1 MSIAIAACGAR
12 TAVGLGAEA
21 TAAAVRAGISR
32 LGLHPR
38 FVDTTGDSVRLA
50 YDASLDLDLRAPER
64 MAVLGLSATEEAL
77 KVLGGSMKLGLY
89 IAGPEPRPGAG
100 KEALQPVSTSL
111 TGALVERFEVVAS
124 RVFPFGHAAG
134 ASALQAATSDLAA
147 NAVEVA
153 LVVGV
158 DSYVDHE
165 TLAWLDA
172 TRQLDHDRCRAGFT
186 PGEGA
191 AALVLVQSGRSRSLR
206 LPELASIVGVGLA
219 MEPITIDSS
228 APVLGLG
235 LTAAMKQA
243 TAHLKY
249 PQNKITTAYCDING
263 QRYRSEEFMYVP
275 LRLWAPFVD
284 ANAYEAP
291 ADCWGDI
298 GAASLPAFMN
308 LIVQSGRRGYAKG
321 PYNLGWASS
330 VGGRRGATLLK
341 LPKRKNA

>member
-12 TAVGLGAEA
+12 TAVGLGADA
-21 TAAAVRAGISR
+21 AAAAVRAGVSR
-32 LGLHPR
+32 LMLHPR
-38 FVDTTGDSVRLA
+38 FVDTTGESVRLA
-50 YDASLDLDLRAPER
+50 YDASLDVDLRAPER
-64 MAVLGLSATEEAL
+64 MAALGLSAVKEAL
-77 KVLGGSMKLGLY
+77 AELDGSAKLGLY
-89 IAGPEPRPGAG
+89 VAGPEPRPGAG
-100 KEALQPVSTSL
+100 EQALQPVSTRL

-134 ASALQAATSDLAA
+134 ASALQAATADLTA
-147 NAVEVA
+147 NRVELA

-158 DSYVDHE
+158 ESYVDHE

-172 TRQLDHDRCRAGFT
+172 TRQLDHERCRSGFT

-191 AALVLVQSGRSRSLR
+191 AAVLLVQRGRSRAFR
-206 LPELASIVGVGLA
+206 LPELASILGVGLA
-219 MEPITIDSS
+219 MEPITINSPD
-228 APVLGLG
+228 PVLGLG
-235 LTAAMKQA
+235 LTDAMKQA

-263 QRYRSEEFMYVP
+263 QRYRSEEFMYIP

-321 PYNLGWASS
+321 SYNLSWASS
-330 VGGRRGATLLK
+330 VGGRRGAVLLE
-341 LPKRKNA
+341 LPEGRGS